1 MDPPF
6 SEEQSYF
13 NFCVKNCADPSYEIL
28 YTLNDPDLFFEKK
41 QNKTITLL
49 LLVYFV

>member
-6 SEEQSYF
+6 SEEQRYF

-28 YTLNDPDLFFEKK
+28 YTLNDPDLFFEKNK
-41 QNKTITLL
+41 NKTITLL
-49 LLVYFV
+49 LFV